1 MFTRRRFVLTPMLAS
16 LLAASGLALMAGP
29 LGAAERP
36 SVNEILNA
44 LKPGAKTRALSP
56 SRTQPSA
63 EDQRFIDS
71 LRAVKT
77 RSLSSGERQKVAE
90 IAKEKPSIDLE
101 IYFNYNSAQITSK
114 AVPDLMNLGRALSSA
129 ELKGGTFLVGGH
141 TDAKGGEV
149 YNQRL
154 SERRAEEVKRFLM
167 QKFGLASE
175 GLVTAGYGKEQLK
188 DVGQSFGGR
197 ESPGADHQPGGQ
209 ATGRTPVD
217 GARPGSA
224 VDRRGRI

>member
-71 LRAVKT
+71 LRVVKT

-114 AVPDLMNLGRALSSA
+114 AVPDLMNLGRALSSP

-141 TDAKGGEV
+141 TDAKGGDA

-167 QKFGLASE
+167 QKFGLAAE

-188 DVGQSFGGR
+188 DVANPLAGENRRVQITNLEAR
-197 ESPGADHQPGGQ
+197 QQ
-209 ATGRTPVD
+209 AE
-217 GARPGSA
+217 
-224 VDRRGRI
+224 RR